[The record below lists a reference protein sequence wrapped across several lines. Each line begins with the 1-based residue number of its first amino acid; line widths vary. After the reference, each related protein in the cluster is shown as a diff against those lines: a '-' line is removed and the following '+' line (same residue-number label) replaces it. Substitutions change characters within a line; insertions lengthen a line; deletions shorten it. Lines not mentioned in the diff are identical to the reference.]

1 MRVWMK
7 PTLINTKSSPAAS
20 DQADL
25 QNILRLKELFA
36 TLPDPRVIGRVLYPL
51 PEVLLVALCAM
62 ICDCEDFTDMGHFA
76 RSQLVWLRQFIALHH
91 GAPSHDVF
99 RNVFLALRPDTLLEI
114 MELWVG
120 DLDGK
125 QVAIDGKVSRG
136 AKDSATGKSTL
147 HILRAWVSEASLSV
161 GHEVCAEK
169 SNELAA
175 LPRLLAKLQL
185 HGATV
190 TIDAM
195 GGHPEVARL
204 IQDAGAHYIL
214 ALKANEKE
222 AHQAVIAQFDK
233 LRPGAEEPH
242 AQSSW
247 AEGTEVSTTR
257 EQNRGRY
264 EQREVVVLRDLS
276 WWPKSWRW
284 AGMQSVICVRR
295 ETMRQRHGA
304 ETPAVEMHYYLS
316 SLKVSAAEMGR
327 LIRNHW
333 SVENQC
339 HHLLDVTYHEDHC
352 QVRDKVA
359 AHNLTLMRELSTK
372 VLKSSAVKGS
382 IRSKRKRC
390 ALDPV
395 FRTEATQHI
404 FHGFDA

>member
-1 MRVWMK
+1 ME
-7 PTLINTKSSPAAS
+7 PAPIDIPASPAA
-20 DQADL
+20 QAPADL

-36 TLPDPRVIGRVLYPL
+36 TLPDPRVIGRVLHPL

-76 RSQLVWLRQFIALHH
+76 QSQLPWLRQFIPLRN

-120 DLDGK
+120 DLAGR
-125 QVAIDGKVSRG
+125 QVTIDGKVSRG
-136 AKDSATGKSTL
+136 AKDSATGKSSL

-169 SNELAA
+169 SNELEA

-185 HGATV
+185 HGAVV

-195 GGHPEVARL
+195 GGHPDIASH
-204 IQDAGAHYIL
+204 IQDAGADYIL
-214 ALKANEKE
+214 ALKANEKD
-222 AHQAVIAQFDK
+222 AHQAVIAHFQAQ
-233 LRPGAEEPH
+233 RTTTAAEEVH
-242 AQSSW
+242 TGGGWAQ
-247 AEGTEVSTTR
+247 GVEVSLTR

-264 EQREVVVLRDLS
+264 EQREVVVSRDMS

-284 AGMQSVICVRR
+284 AGLQSVICVRR
-295 ETMRQRHGA
+295 ETMRQRHST
-304 ETPAVEMHYYLS
+304 ETPGVEMHYYLS
-316 SLKVSAAEMGR
+316 SLKASAAELGG

-352 QVRDKVA
+352 QVRDKTA
-359 AHNLTLMRELSTK
+359 AHNLTLMREMSAK
-372 VLKSSAVKGS
+372 VLKTSPTKGS

-390 ALDPV
+390 SLDPA
-395 FRTEATQHI
+395 FRIQATQHI
-404 FHGFDA
+404 FLGFGA